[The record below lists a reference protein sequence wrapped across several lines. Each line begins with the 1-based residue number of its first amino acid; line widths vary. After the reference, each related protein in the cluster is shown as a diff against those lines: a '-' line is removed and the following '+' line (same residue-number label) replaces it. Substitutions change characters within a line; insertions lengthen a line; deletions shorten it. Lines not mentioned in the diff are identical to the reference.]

1 MKNLLKL
8 LELNRKYDPFYKG
21 KESKELFDWLLWEIS
36 EAQEEYMKWDFN
48 EVESEMWDI
57 LWNLFIL
64 LDKLEDEQKI
74 SKQKVFEKI
83 TTKISNRK
91 SFLLEKRE
99 VSMEE
104 AQKIWNAAKKKEW
117 YADERLWNN

>member
-1 MKNLLKL
+1 MQNLLKL

-21 KESKELFDWLLWEIS
+21 KESKELFDWLLWEIR
-36 EAQEEYMKWDFN
+36 EAEEEYIKWDFN

-57 LWNLFIL
+57 VWNLFLL
-64 LDKLEDEQKI
+64 LDKLEDEKKI

-83 TTKISNRK
+83 TNKISNRK
-91 SFLLEKRE
+91 SFLLEERA

-104 AQKIWNAAKKKEW
+104 AQKIWNIAKKKEW
-117 YADERLWNN
+117 YDESRLWND